1 MDVRTRIK
9 AKLALEDGTV
19 YEGFGFGATGER
31 TGEVVFN
38 TAMTG
43 YQEILTDPSYSG
55 QLVCMTYPL
64 IGNYGVNAEDLESP
78 EPKVEGF
85 IVCELSAVYS
95 NFRATEDLH
104 GYLARFGVVGIE
116 GVDTRALTR
125 HIRQAGA
132 MRAVVSTED
141 LDDGSL
147 VSKAKA
153 IPQMVGRELVSKVT
167 PGEIK
172 HHQKVAEGAFFHN
185 PFGNGKDGGSLHVVA
200 IDCGMKANIV
210 RLLNASGC
218 NLTVVP
224 ADLPAGEMLA
234 LRPDGVFVSN
244 GPGDPAAAKYVIETL
259 GELVEK
265 LPVFGI
271 CLGHQMLALAF
282 GAKRYK
288 MKFGHHGANHPV
300 MRLSDRVI
308 EITSQNHGFA
318 VDADSIEPA
327 GLEVTHVNLND
338 GSVEGFQHKQLP
350 VYSVQY
356 HPEASPGPHDSH
368 YLFDRFL
375 AAMKSRKDDGRS

>member
-1 MDVRTRIK
+1 MDAKSRIK

-19 YEGFGFGATGER
+19 YEGFAFGAAGER
-31 TGEVVFN
+31 AGEVVFN

-43 YQEILTDPSYSG
+43 YQEILTDPSYTG

-64 IGNYGVNAEDLESP
+64 IGNYGVNTEDLESS

-85 IVCELSAVYS
+85 IVCELSAMYS

-104 GYLARFGVVGIE
+104 GYLARCGVVGIE
-116 GVDTRALTR
+116 GIDTRALTR
-125 HIRQAGA
+125 HIREAGA
-132 MRAVVSTED
+132 MRGVVSTED
-141 LDDGSL
+141 LEDASL
-147 VSKAKA
+147 TAKAKA
-153 IPQMVGRELVSKVT
+153 IPEMLGSDLVSLVT
-167 PGEIK
+167 PREIK
-172 HHQKVAEGAFFHN
+172 KRQKVARGAFFHD
-185 PFGNGKDGGSLHVVA
+185 PFGNKGNGKPLHVVA

-218 NLTVVP
+218 DVSTVP
-224 ADLPAGEMLA
+224 ATLSGEEMMRLK
-234 LRPDGVFVSN
+234 PDGIFVSN
-244 GPGDPAAAKYVIETL
+244 GPGDPAAVGYVVETL
-259 GELVEK
+259 KALVER
-265 LPVFGI
+265 LPIFGI

-300 MRLSDRVI
+300 MRLSDRAI

-318 VDADSIEPA
+318 VEADTMASA
-327 GLEVTHVNLND
+327 RLDVTHVNLND
-338 GSVEGFQHKQLP
+338 QSVEGFRHESLP

-368 YLFDRFL
+368 YLFGQVL
-375 AAMKSRKDDGRS
+375 SAMKSREKDGKS